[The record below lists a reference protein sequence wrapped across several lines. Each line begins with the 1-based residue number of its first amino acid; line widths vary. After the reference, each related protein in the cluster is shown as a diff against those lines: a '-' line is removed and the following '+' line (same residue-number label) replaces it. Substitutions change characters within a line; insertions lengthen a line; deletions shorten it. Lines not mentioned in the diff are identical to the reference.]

1 MDIQYLH
8 GIHADANSS
17 LENCLYY
24 HTDARRVE
32 SYETF
37 YKEKYTHSW
46 DCNNIRTKQYNE
58 MTLISVTFSRTLLKW
73 IYN

>member
-8 GIHADANSS
+8 GIHAAANSS
-17 LENCLYY
+17 LENCLYN

-37 YKEKYTHSW
+37 YKEKYTHPW
-46 DCNNIRTKQYNE
+46 DCNNILTNQYNE